1 MKTKKRA
8 VQDLLLALLMALFI
22 TLIDYFFLITI
33 NYLIAFYVFC
43 MFFCLSILFTTSLRN
58 YREKRISRK
67 LSTYYI
73 ATSILSII
81 AAEAPLVAIMH
92 IEKDAIK
99 TGSLFITLIS
109 WSILSILIITCR
121 PQEEENKQ

>member
-1 MKTKKRA
+1 MKSKKHA
-8 VQDLLLALLMALFI
+8 VQDLLFALLMALFI

-33 NYLIAFYVFC
+33 TYLIAFYIFC
-43 MFFCLSILFTTSLRN
+43 MFLCLSLLFTTSLRN

-67 LSTYYI
+67 LSTYYV
-73 ATSILSII
+73 ATSILGII
-81 AAEAPLVAIMH
+81 AVEAPLVAIMH

-99 TGSLFITLIS
+99 TSALFITLIS
-109 WSILSILIITCR
+109 WSIFSILLIACR

>member
-33 NYLIAFYVFC
+33 NCLIAFYVFC

-67 LSTYYI
+67 ISTYYV
-73 ATSILSII
+73 ATSILGII

-92 IEKDAIK
+92 VEKDAIK
-99 TGSLFITLIS
+99 TGALFITLIS
-109 WSILSILIITCR
+109 WSILSILLIACR